1 MVSYLDI
8 TAEDLAGEDE
18 EVSHTA
24 TPAAQP
30 AAPTAALPVAPA
42 AATVS
47 PVAGAAQPACH
58 CCRLLKAD
66 VNSFNPF
73 SP

>member
-8 TAEDLAGEDE
+8 TAEDLAGADE

-47 PVAGAAQPACH
+47 PVAGAA
-58 CCRLLKAD
+58 
-66 VNSFNPF
+66 
-73 SP
+73 